1 MELIRFVLGSSRR
14 AFLLAVGA
22 GMGSGLSMVG
32 LLAMT
37 NHILHHPEQASW
49 ITGGIFA
56 ALVLSMVLFR
66 VNSTVLL
73 AKLSQQNVA
82 NLRMQLC
89 HNILQ
94 APLAELEKQGGHKL
108 LATLSEDVNTM
119 ANGIMRLPFLCINVA
134 VITGCLVYMLW
145 LSWWLCLLALIF
157 VVLGVVA
164 YRLPE
169 ARALK
174 RLSAARAFGDE
185 LYAGFQ
191 AVVDGAKE
199 LKMHRKRRETFL
211 SGPMTIATQNMQ
223 ENTVAATR
231 YYSFAGSMGIFLFFV
246 IIGSLIFIAPKVA
259 TISSAALVGYVMVF
273 LFIQGP
279 MEIVVNAIPD
289 LAKADVGLK
298 KIEQLGLSLSQKREN
313 AHASKPSEKSQ
324 QHALQQWQTL
334 TLHNVTHSYY
344 REQEDSHFQLGP
356 INMSFRRGELVFL
369 IGGNG
374 SGKTTF
380 AKLLLGLYV
389 PEAGHIKLDDNI
401 INANSR
407 EDYRQTFSSVFVDFY
422 LFEQLLGLSEQE
434 DGNANTNTK
443 ESASDIQQI
452 DELAQ
457 RYIEHLQLSHKVSI
471 QNGQLSTVKLSQ
483 GQKKRLALL
492 TAYLE
497 DRDFY
502 LFDEWAADQDPV
514 FKRVFYTQILPD
526 LKAKG
531 KTVLVI
537 SHDDQYF
544 HIADRYIRMDGG
556 KATMS
561 NDIPNLFAETGT
573 ENQKPSPPPT
583 VELAEVQTQ

>member
-1 MELIRFVLGSSRR
+1 MELIGFVLGSSRR
-14 AFLLAVGA
+14 AFLLAVAA
-22 GMGSGLSMVG
+22 GMGSGLCMVA
-32 LLAMT
+32 LLATT
-37 NHILHHPEQASW
+37 NHILHHPEQVSW
-49 ITGGIFA
+49 LIGGTFA
-56 ALVLSMVLFR
+56 ALVLAMVFFR
-66 VNSTVLL
+66 VNATVLL

-82 NLRMQLC
+82 NLRLQLC

-94 APLAELEKQGGHKL
+94 APLAELEKQGSHKL
-108 LATLSEDVNTM
+108 LATLSEDVNTI
-119 ANGIMRLPFLCINVA
+119 ANGIMRLPFLCINLA
-134 VITGCLVYMLW
+134 VVVGCLGYMLW
-145 LSWWLCLLALIF
+145 LSWWLCVLALVFIAF
-157 VVLGVVA
+157 GIVA

-169 ARALK
+169 SRALK
-174 RLSAARAFGDE
+174 RLSAARGFGDQ

-191 AVVDGAKE
+191 AVINGVKE
-199 LKMHRKRRETFL
+199 LKMHRNRRDIFL
-211 SGPMTIATQNMQ
+211 SGPMTDATQGMQ
-223 ENTVAATR
+223 SNTVAATR
-231 YYSFAGSMGIFLFFV
+231 YYSFAGSLGIFLFFA
-246 IIGSLIFIAPKVA
+246 IIGVLLFVVPSIAS
-259 TISSAALVGYVMVF
+259 ISASALVGYVMVF

-279 MEIVVNAIPD
+279 MEIIVSAIPE

-298 KIEQLGLSLSQKREN
+298 KISQLGLSLSDKREKP
-313 AHASKPSEKSQ
+313 ASAGEPPQLHA
-324 QHALQQWQTL
+324 WQTL

-356 INMSFRRGELVFL
+356 LNLALQRGELVFL

-380 AKLLLGLYV
+380 AKLLLGLYM
-389 PEAGHIKLDDNI
+389 PEAGHIQLDNQI
-401 INANSR
+401 IDDDVR
-407 EDYRQTFSSVFVDFY
+407 EHYRQIFSSVFVDFY
-422 LFEQLLGLSEQE
+422 LFEQLLGLAGS
-434 DGNANTNTK
+434 D
-443 ESASDIQQI
+443 ASDSGDLDPIAQHYI
-452 DELAQ
+452 D
-457 RYIEHLQLSHKVSI
+457 RLQLNHKVTL
-471 QNGQLSTVKLSQ
+471 QKGKLSTVQLSQ

-561 NDIPNLFAETGT
+561 DDIPNLFAGSFLEQ
-573 ENQKPSPPPT
+573 EQSSPSPAT
-583 VELAEVQTQ
+583 VDFAAVQAP